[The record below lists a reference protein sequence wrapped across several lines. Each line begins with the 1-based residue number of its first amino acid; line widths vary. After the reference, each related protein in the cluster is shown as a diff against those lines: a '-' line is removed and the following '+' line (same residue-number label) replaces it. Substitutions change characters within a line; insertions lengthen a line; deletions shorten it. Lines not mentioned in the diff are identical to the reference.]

1 MFCFRF
7 SLFST
12 NFAAAAHPSDQNPN
26 FALPKTQ
33 KIDHVIVQHGDQ
45 KRLHPQSAKASQ
57 NKSISDLPSSGLLL
71 LIENNSS
78 TEVVLVY
85 GYDTTLNLK
94 TKKTPNVLETH
105 FLLTY
110 SSDTSALLVS
120 EVRAITSFAHDDSF
134 SCLRLSPQ

>member
-12 NFAAAAHPSDQNPN
+12 TFAAAAHPSDQNPN

-33 KIDHVIVQHGDQ
+33 KIDHVIVQQHGDQ

-71 LIENNSS
+71 MIENNSS
-78 TEVVLVY
+78 AR
-85 GYDTTLNLK
+85 
-94 TKKTPNVLETH
+94 
-105 FLLTY
+105 
-110 SSDTSALLVS
+110 SSPGLWL
-120 EVRAITSFAHDDSF
+120 
-134 SCLRLSPQ
+134 

>member
-1 MFCFRF
+1 M
-7 SLFST
+7 
-12 NFAAAAHPSDQNPN
+12 
-26 FALPKTQ
+26 
-33 KIDHVIVQHGDQ
+33 
-45 KRLHPQSAKASQ
+45 
-57 NKSISDLPSSGLLL
+57 
-71 LIENNSS
+71 IENNSS

-94 TKKTPNVLETH
+94 TKKNPNVLETH

-120 EVRAITSFAHDDSF
+120 EVRAKTSFAHDDSF